1 MAKSIRK
8 SERID
13 RLKEHLFAS
22 KPQIEAD
29 RAVLLT
35 QSYMSTEGEPMV
47 LRRAKAFK
55 NILEYIPITIRPD
68 ELVVGAATKQPRSC
82 QVFPEFSFS
91 WLEDEF
97 DTVETRSA
105 DPFYISEETKRTL
118 HEVYKYWGGKTT
130 SELAS
135 SYMAPETLLAMEHN
149 IFTPGNYYYN
159 GVGHVTVKYDE
170 VLRIGY
176 KGILERVRAEKAKM
190 NFGDADYNTKSAFL
204 EAVEISLEAVIYYAK
219 RYAKLALEMMEKET
233 DPVRKK
239 ELAIIAYNCS
249 RVPENGATT
258 FHEACQ
264 SFWFVQM
271 LLQTES
277 SGHSISPGR
286 FDQYMYPYFK
296 KDIENGTLTI
306 EEAQELVD
314 CVWIKLNDL
323 SKCRDAASAEGFAG
337 YSMFQNLIAGGQKM
351 VLMQQTSFPICALR
365 QHYIQIFLHPHSL

>member
-1 MAKSIRK
+1 MTDMAKSIRK
-8 SERID
+8 SERIEK
-13 RLKEHLFAS
+13 LKEHLFAG

-176 KGILERVRAEKAKM
+176 KGILERVRKEKENM

-233 DPVRKK
+233 DPTRKK
-239 ELAIIAYNCS
+239 ELALIAYNCS

-264 SFWFVQM
+264 SFWFIQM

-286 FDQYMYPYFK
+286 FD
-296 KDIENGTLTI
+296 
-306 EEAQELVD
+306 
-314 CVWIKLNDL
+314 
-323 SKCRDAASAEGFAG
+323 
-337 YSMFQNLIAGGQKM
+337 
-351 VLMQQTSFPICALR
+351 
-365 QHYIQIFLHPHSL
+365 